1 LYGLSKLFV
10 FNALVQVS
18 YLNFERQRLP
28 DELMKADMQK
38 HTGLEIDRQDIEVQV
53 IADEFFARTIFLV
66 F

>member
-1 LYGLSKLFV
+1 M
-10 FNALVQVS
+10 QVS

-53 IADEFFARTIFLV
+53 ICDELFFACIPLS
-66 F
+66 